1 MHRTPRPLPTLLLAV
16 ALTLAGTARGQA
28 ADGAAQPAAAPAQS
42 VVQLSTVDPPPAVT
56 GADTIELRY
65 DDGEPDAYY
74 VPPSGSEAD
83 LAMRFDLPQ
92 ANMQA
97 QQATFCIRRT
107 GSDPTFPFRLTFWA
121 ADGPG
126 GAPGTLF
133 ASVNPTAMNVPS
145 GANVF
150 VTVTLS
156 PGITIPDATAYLGV
170 GWDDATTPGYEACLD
185 NDGATVQPGYVD
197 LDQQGDW
204 TDLRTYDSG
213 YTALILR
220 GVFSDQGEGG
230 PCMANETTLCLHN
243 GRFKVQVYWTTQFGT
258 SGPGH
263 VVPVGTS
270 DSGLFW
276 FFNGS
281 NWEMLL
287 KVLDGCAVND
297 HYWVFFAATT
307 NVGFTLTVTDTEAP
321 AQKVYVNELGH
332 RADAV
337 TDTAAF
343 ATCP

>member
-1 MHRTPRPLPTLLLAV
+1 
-16 ALTLAGTARGQA
+16 
-28 ADGAAQPAAAPAQS
+28 
-42 VVQLSTVDPPPAVT
+42 
-56 GADTIELRY
+56 
-65 DDGEPDAYY
+65 
-74 VPPSGSEAD
+74 
-83 LAMRFDLPQ
+83 
-92 ANMQA
+92 
-97 QQATFCIRRT
+97 
-107 GSDPTFPFRLTFWA
+107 
-121 ADGPG
+121 
-126 GAPGTLF
+126 
-133 ASVNPTAMNVPS
+133 MNVPS

-156 PGITIPDATAYLGV
+156 PGVTIPDSTAYLGV
-170 GWDDATTPGYEACLD
+170 GWDDAATAGYEACLD

-220 GVFSDQGEGG
+220 GVFSDQGQSGA
-230 PCMANETTLCLHN
+230 CMANETTLCLQN

-276 FFNGS
+276 FFNGD

-321 AQKVYVNELGH
+321 AQKVYVNPLGH